1 MIKRKIMRKLIVTSS
16 ILFAFILVYV
26 IPKDKELKNVKEEL
40 EYNYKDVVKETI
52 YLLDNNNY
60 LGKAEIA
67 LSTNDTVTM
76 VRELLETLITDGIGE
91 DKIPNGFT
99 SIIPSDTKINSIELD
114 KGILKVDFS
123 KELLDVKK
131 ELEEKVIE
139 SIIYTVT
146 EVKEIDKVVIFVDGK
161 ILTKLPKSNIN
172 LPTTLD
178 RSFGI
183 NKKYDITTFKDI
195 TPVTIYYINKH
206 NNNNTY
212 YVPVTKYINDDRE
225 KIEIII
231 DELTTSPIYTSN
243 LMSYLNS
250 NTKLLKSNIDKDL
263 MSLEFNDYIFNDYE
277 DKKILEEVIYTI
289 SLSIYDNYNVHEV
302 SFINDSKEVYT
313 SSYVDNDLVINYK

>member
-1 MIKRKIMRKLIVTSS
+1 MIKRKIVRKLIVTSS
-16 ILFAFILVYV
+16 ILFAFILVYF

-60 LGKAEIA
+60 LGKTEVA
-67 LSTNDTVTM
+67 LSSNDTVTM

-206 NNNNTY
+206 NNNIY

-250 NTKLLKSNIDKDL
+250 NTKLLKTNIDKDL

-277 DKKILEEVIYTI
+277 DRKILEEVIYTI
-289 SLSIYDNYNVHEV
+289 SLSVYDNYSVREV
-302 SFINDSKEVYT
+302 SFINDSKEIYT

>member
-16 ILFAFILVYV
+16 ILFAFILVYF

-60 LGKAEIA
+60 LGKAEIV

-206 NNNNTY
+206 NNNTY

-225 KIEIII
+225 KIEKII

>member
-1 MIKRKIMRKLIVTSS
+1 MRKLIVTSS
-16 ILFAFILVYV
+16 ILFAFILVYF

-60 LGKAEIA
+60 LGKAEIV

-206 NNNNTY
+206 NNNTY

-289 SLSIYDNYNVHEV
+289 SLSIYDNYNVREV

>member
-16 ILFAFILVYV
+16 ILFAFILVYF

-146 EVKEIDKVVIFVDGK
+146 EVKEINKVVIFVDGK

-195 TPVTIYYINKH
+195 TSVTIYYINKH
-206 NNNNTY
+206 NNNTY

>member
-16 ILFAFILVYV
+16 ILFAFILVYF

-40 EYNYKDVVKETI
+40 EYNYKDAVKETI

-67 LSTNDTVTM
+67 LSTNDTLTM

-206 NNNNTY
+206 NNNTY

>member
-16 ILFAFILVYV
+16 ILFAFILVYF

-60 LGKAEIA
+60 LGKAEIV

-146 EVKEIDKVVIFVDGK
+146 EVNEIDKVVIFVDGK

-195 TPVTIYYINKH
+195 TSVTIYYINKH
-206 NNNNTY
+206 NNNTY

>member
-16 ILFAFILVYV
+16 ILFAFILVYF

-60 LGKAEIA
+60 LGKDEIA

-206 NNNNTY
+206 NNNTY

>member
-16 ILFAFILVYV
+16 ILFAFILVYF

-114 KGILKVDFS
+114 KGILKLDFS

-146 EVKEIDKVVIFVDGK
+146 EVNEIDKVVIFVDGK

-206 NNNNTY
+206 NNNTY

-289 SLSIYDNYNVHEV
+289 SLSIYDNYNVREV

>member
-16 ILFAFILVYV
+16 ILFAFILVYF

-60 LGKAEIA
+60 LGKAKIA

-206 NNNNTY
+206 NNNTY

>member
-16 ILFAFILVYV
+16 ILFAFILVYF

-183 NKKYDITTFKDI
+183 NKKYDITTVKDI

-206 NNNNTY
+206 NNNTY

-289 SLSIYDNYNVHEV
+289 SLSIYDNYNVREV

>member
-16 ILFAFILVYV
+16 ILFAFILVYF

-40 EYNYKDVVKETI
+40 EYNYKDVTKETI

-67 LSTNDTVTM
+67 LSSNDTVTM

-195 TPVTIYYINKH
+195 TPVTVYYINKH
-206 NNNNTY
+206 NNNTY

-250 NTKLLKSNIDKDL
+250 NTKLLKTNIDKDL

-289 SLSIYDNYNVHEV
+289 SLSIYDNYNVREV
-302 SFINDSKEVYT
+302 SFINNSKEIYT

>member
-16 ILFAFILVYV
+16 ILFAFILVYF

-146 EVKEIDKVVIFVDGK
+146 EVNEIDKVVIFVDGK

-206 NNNNTY
+206 NNNTY

-289 SLSIYDNYNVHEV
+289 SLSIYDNYNVREV

>member
-16 ILFAFILVYV
+16 ILFAFILVYF

-60 LGKAEIA
+60 LGKAEIV

-146 EVKEIDKVVIFVDGK
+146 EVNEIDKVVIFVDGK

-195 TPVTIYYINKH
+195 TSVTIYYINKH
-206 NNNNTY
+206 NNNTY

-289 SLSIYDNYNVHEV
+289 SLSIYDNYNVREV

>member
-16 ILFAFILVYV
+16 ILFAFILVYF

-99 SIIPSDTKINSIELD
+99 TIIPSDTKINSIELD

-206 NNNNTY
+206 NNNTY

-289 SLSIYDNYNVHEV
+289 SLSIYDNYNVREV

>member
-16 ILFAFILVYV
+16 ILFAFILVYF

-178 RSFGI
+178 RNFGI

-206 NNNNTY
+206 NNNTY

>member
-16 ILFAFILVYV
+16 ILFAFILVYF

-60 LGKAEIA
+60 LGKAEIV

-146 EVKEIDKVVIFVDGK
+146 EVK
-161 ILTKLPKSNIN
+161 
-172 LPTTLD
+172 
-178 RSFGI
+178 
-183 NKKYDITTFKDI
+183 
-195 TPVTIYYINKH
+195 
-206 NNNNTY
+206 
-212 YVPVTKYINDDRE
+212 
-225 KIEIII
+225 
-231 DELTTSPIYTSN
+231 
-243 LMSYLNS
+243 
-250 NTKLLKSNIDKDL
+250 
-263 MSLEFNDYIFNDYE
+263 
-277 DKKILEEVIYTI
+277 
-289 SLSIYDNYNVHEV
+289 
-302 SFINDSKEVYT
+302 
-313 SSYVDNDLVINYK
+313 

>member
-16 ILFAFILVYV
+16 ILFAFILVYF

-60 LGKAEIA
+60 LGKAEIV

-195 TPVTIYYINKH
+195 TSVTIYYINKH
-206 NNNNTY
+206 NNNTY

>member
-16 ILFAFILVYV
+16 ILFAFILVYF

-206 NNNNTY
+206 NNNTY

>member
-16 ILFAFILVYV
+16 ILFAFILVYF

-146 EVKEIDKVVIFVDGK
+146 EVNEIDKVVIFVDGK

-206 NNNNTY
+206 NNNTY

>member
-16 ILFAFILVYV
+16 ILFAFILVYF

-60 LGKAEIA
+60 LGKAEIV

-206 NNNNTY
+206 NNNTY

-289 SLSIYDNYNVHEV
+289 SLSIYDNYNVREV

>member
-16 ILFAFILVYV
+16 ILFAFILVYF

-195 TPVTIYYINKH
+195 TTVTIHYINKH
-206 NNNNTY
+206 NNNTY

>member
-16 ILFAFILVYV
+16 ILFAFILVYF

-289 SLSIYDNYNVHEV
+289 SLSIYDNYNVREV

>member
-16 ILFAFILVYV
+16 ILFAFILVYF

-60 LGKAEIA
+60 LGKAEIV

-206 NNNNTY
+206 NNNTY

>member
-16 ILFAFILVYV
+16 ILFAFILVYF

-206 NNNNTY
+206 NNNTY

-289 SLSIYDNYNVHEV
+289 SLSIYDNYNVREV

>member
-16 ILFAFILVYV
+16 ILFAFILVYF

-146 EVKEIDKVVIFVDGK
+146 EVNEIDKVVIFVDGK

-178 RSFGI
+178 RNFGI

-206 NNNNTY
+206 NNNTY

>member
-16 ILFAFILVYV
+16 ILFAFILVYF

-206 NNNNTY
+206 NNNTY

-263 MSLEFNDYIFNDYE
+263 MSLEFNDYILNDYE

-313 SSYVDNDLVINYK
+313 SSYVDNDLVINY

>member
-1 MIKRKIMRKLIVTSS
+1 MRKLIVTSS
-16 ILFAFILVYV
+16 ILFAFILVYF

-206 NNNNTY
+206 NNNTY

>member
-16 ILFAFILVYV
+16 ILFAFILVYF

-146 EVKEIDKVVIFVDGK
+146 EIKEIDKVVIFVDGK

-206 NNNNTY
+206 NNNTY

>member
-16 ILFAFILVYV
+16 ILFAFILVYF

-195 TPVTIYYINKH
+195 TSVTIYYINKH
-206 NNNNTY
+206 NNNTY

>member
-16 ILFAFILVYV
+16 ILFAFILVYF

-206 NNNNTY
+206 NNNTY

-263 MSLEFNDYIFNDYE
+263 LSLEFNDYIFNDSE
-277 DKKILEEVIYTI
+277 DKNILEEVIYTI

>member
-16 ILFAFILVYV
+16 ILFAFILVYF

-146 EVKEIDKVVIFVDGK
+146 EIKEIDKVVIFVDGK

-206 NNNNTY
+206 NNNTY

-289 SLSIYDNYNVHEV
+289 SLSIYDNYNVREV

>member
-16 ILFAFILVYV
+16 ILFAFILVYF

-67 LSTNDTVTM
+67 LSSNDTVSK

-146 EVKEIDKVVIFVDGK
+146 EVNEIDKVVIFVDGK

-206 NNNNTY
+206 NNNTY

-289 SLSIYDNYNVHEV
+289 SLSIYDNYNVREV